1 MKRGRTLAVSAGA
14 VTLAALTLAA
24 CTSGS
29 TSSGTGATGAGSGS
43 GSPSSPAAGGAAAF
57 NAGLTG
63 VVNPS
68 SAKTNGTLSFALS
81 GTPDSLDPGNMYDN
95 WTWDFSRLY
104 ATPLMT
110 YQSAPGA
117 AGNMLVPGL
126 ATAPGTASANGL
138 TWTYHIKPGLKF
150 SDGEPITSQDV
161 KYAVERTYDRS
172 VLDNGPNYFQV
183 LLGDPK
189 YPGPSKDPKGG
200 LTSVTTPDP
209 TTIEFHLRAPFPDFN
224 YVAAIPQTAPV
235 PQDKDTGA
243 SYQLDPVS
251 SGPYMFQSY
260 SLNTRAVLVDN
271 PNWVPQEDPQA
282 KQLVSKITLTM
293 NVNADDI
300 DNRLLAGDLDVD
312 AAGSGMQAAARA
324 KILSSPT
331 LMKSADDALGNRLWF
346 IYLNTQVA
354 PLTNVDCRQ
363 AIEYAANKT
372 GLQAALGGPY
382 AGGSVASTMLLPGMP
397 GYTSFDD
404 YKALSQPAG
413 AVTDAK
419 TALAK
424 CGQPNGFTVGV
435 AYHSDQPEEVRGA
448 QALQAALAKV
458 GITVQL
464 NGYPSGGY
472 YSDFAGSP
480 NYVHTHDLG
489 IDFGGWS
496 PAWPDGYGMLDELV
510 NGNTIVPAGN
520 TNVSEENNP
529 QVNALFADA
538 AKPGTSTAQQA
549 ADYGQID
556 KLVMGDAVILPEVYG
571 KSLLYRGSDLTN
583 VYAYAPF
590 GMYNY
595 AVLGKSS

>member
-1 MKRGRTLAVSAGA
+1 MKRRKTLAVSASAASMLA
-14 VTLAALTLAA
+14 VLALAA
-24 CTSGS
+24 CSSSS
-29 TSSGTGATGAGSGS
+29 TGTGGGGS
-43 GSPSSPAAGGAAAF
+43 SPSSSAAAGGAAAF
-57 NAGLTG
+57 NAGNTG

-68 SAKTNGTLSFALS
+68 STKTDATLNYAMSS
-81 GTPDSLDPGNMYDN
+81 TPDSLDPGNTYYA
-95 WTWDFSRLY
+95 WTWNFSRLY

-110 YQSAPGA
+110 YKSCPGA
-117 AGNMLVPGL
+117 CGNTLVPGL
-126 ATAPGTASANGL
+126 ATAPGTQSADGL
-138 TWTYHIKPGLKF
+138 TWTYHIKSGLKF
-150 SDGEPITSQDV
+150 SDGEPITSADV
-161 KYAVERTYDRS
+161 KYAIERTYDRS
-172 VLDNGPNYFQV
+172 VLENGPNYFQT

-189 YPGPSKDPKGG
+189 YPGPYKDPKGD

-209 TTIEFHLRAPFPDFN
+209 TTIEFHLTAPFPDFN

-243 SYQLDPVS
+243 NYQLDPVS

-260 SLNTRAVLVDN
+260 TLNKEAVLVDN
-271 PNWVPQEDPQA
+271 PNWVPTEDPQA
-282 KQLVSKITLTM
+282 EQLVSKITLTL

-312 AAGSGMQAAARA
+312 AAGTGVQAAARA

-331 LMKSADDALGNRLWF
+331 LMKSADVAPGNRLWF
-346 IYLNTQVA
+346 VYLNTKVA
-354 PLTNVDCRQ
+354 PLTNLACRQ

-372 GLQAALGGPY
+372 DLQTALGGPY
-382 AGGSVASTMLLPGMP
+382 AGGSIASTTLLPGMP

-404 YKALSQPAG
+404 YKALSQPTG
-413 AVTDAK
+413 DITDAK
-419 TALAK
+419 AALAK

-435 AYHSDQPEEVRGA
+435 AYRSDRPKEVAEA

-458 GITVQL
+458 GITTQL
-464 NGYPSGGY
+464 HGYPSGSY

-496 PAWPDGYGMLDELV
+496 PDWPDGYGMLDELV

-520 TNVSEENNP
+520 TNISEENNP
-529 QVNALFADA
+529 QINALFTDA
-538 AKPGTSTAQQA
+538 AKPTTSPAQQA

-571 KSLLYRGSDLTN
+571 KGLLYRGSDLTN

-595 AVLGKSS
+595 AVLGKS